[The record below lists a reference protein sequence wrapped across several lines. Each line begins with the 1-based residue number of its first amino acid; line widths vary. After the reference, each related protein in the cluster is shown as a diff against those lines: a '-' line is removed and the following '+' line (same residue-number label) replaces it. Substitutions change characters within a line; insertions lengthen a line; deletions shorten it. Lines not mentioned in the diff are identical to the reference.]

1 MSRKNLALSIAA
13 ALGTLAAASAA
24 NAANADTGRYM
35 RQCEAVCTTSLFEKS
50 CLQQCEIEKSQSRQ
64 KRGTILV
71 RIPKDPPPAVP
82 FSAFDGGGGG
92 LGGGGGGRG
101 K

>member
-1 MSRKNLALSIAA
+1 MFRMIPVLSIAA
-13 ALGTLAAASAA
+13 ALGALVAASAA

-35 RQCEAVCTTSLFEKS
+35 RQCEAVCTTALFQKS
-50 CLQQCEIEKSQSRQ
+50 CLQQCEVEKNQSRQ

-71 RIPKDPPPAVP
+71 KVPKDPPPAVP
-82 FSAFDGGGGG
+82 FNAFDGGGGG
-92 LGGGGGGRG
+92 IGGGGGGRG